1 MDRLQESS
9 GQANTPVQEPLCAPA
24 KLDSDLH
31 KCHEAIN
38 SIDCMSQ
45 TQLGQISALCTAMLR
60 AMETPGFWRHPLN
73 VAEMLGL
80 IKYTADDLMNCVNC
94 VAENVGCNFVD
105 DINRAAEGR
114 VLDAFRQVMRE
125 EGEHV
130 QAQ

>member
-1 MDRLQESS
+1 M
-9 GQANTPVQEPLCAPA
+9 QEPPCAPA
-24 KLDSDLH
+24 KLNSDLH
-31 KCHEAIN
+31 KCHDAIS

-105 DINRAAEGR
+105 DINRATERR
-114 VLDAFRQVMRE
+114 VLDAFRKAMGMEVD
-125 EGEHV
+125 HV